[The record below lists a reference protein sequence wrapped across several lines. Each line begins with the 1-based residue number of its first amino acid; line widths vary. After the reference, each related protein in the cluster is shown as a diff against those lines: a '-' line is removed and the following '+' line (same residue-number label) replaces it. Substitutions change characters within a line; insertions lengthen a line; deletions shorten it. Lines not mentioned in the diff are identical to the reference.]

1 MSDGCRRKSRL
12 IGALVL
18 LALVGAGT
26 VWAEEQS
33 SEPTP
38 DSLEGFVEST
48 SDEDELES
56 FDEFESLD
64 DGEVVELAEVG
75 PSGGDHHR
83 GFKFALVSLLFTVV
97 AGFFVRFKRLRTLRT
112 AFLLGS
118 LIVLGFWNGGC
129 PCPISSFQNLVLWT
143 MNVDVKVH
151 SLVWFVGLVPVTY
164 VFGRVWCGW
173 VCHLGALQEFLHKPS
188 AIAALRSERAQ
199 RTMRWLRYGLF
210 AALAVQLVV
219 MKENLFIHIDP
230 FKVAFNLRSFYLT
243 GWILLAILLVSSLHL
258 YRPFCRSAC
267 PVGLVLGWVSRLPH
281 ASKLGISDDC
291 RTCKLCTAACAPQA
305 IQTVNREIRVRYEDC
320 IACGTCMDACRKECI
335 SLNREETDDARTIET
350 ADARNS
356 DIPVL
361 VDKLNGPAKVRERSG
376 GQPQAGEGRLGLL
389 VGRGADRPTGLPRQ

>member
-1 MSDGCRRKSRL
+1 MRRTHWV
-12 IGALVL
+12 IGAMVL
-18 LALVGAGT
+18 LMAVGTGS
-26 VWAEEQS
+26 VWAKEQS
-33 SEPTP
+33 TESPSDVAE
-38 DSLEGFVEST
+38 EFVESA

-56 FDEFESLD
+56 FDDFESLD

-83 GFKFALVSLLFTVV
+83 GFRFALVALLFTVV

-151 SLVWFVGLVPVTY
+151 SIVWFVGLVPVTY

-188 AIAALRSERAQ
+188 AIGALRSERAQ
-199 RTMRWLRYGLF
+199 NIMRWLRYGLF
-210 AALAVQLVV
+210 AALIVQLVF
-219 MKENLFIHIDP
+219 MKENLFVHIDP

-243 GWILLAILLVSSLHL
+243 GWILLAILLVSSLYL

-281 ASKLGISDDC
+281 ASKLGINDDC
-291 RTCKLCTAACAPQA
+291 RTCKLCTTACAPQA
-305 IQTVNREIRVRYEDC
+305 IQRANREIRVRYEDC

-335 SLNREETDDARTIET
+335 SFNREETHDARTMET
-350 ADARNS
+350 TDLGNI
-356 DIPVL
+356 DMPVL
-361 VDKLNGPAKVRERSG
+361 VDKLNGPGKVRERSG
-376 GQPQAGEGRLGLL
+376 GEPQAREGRLGLL
-389 VGRGADRPTGLPRQ
+389 VGRGADRSTGLPRQ